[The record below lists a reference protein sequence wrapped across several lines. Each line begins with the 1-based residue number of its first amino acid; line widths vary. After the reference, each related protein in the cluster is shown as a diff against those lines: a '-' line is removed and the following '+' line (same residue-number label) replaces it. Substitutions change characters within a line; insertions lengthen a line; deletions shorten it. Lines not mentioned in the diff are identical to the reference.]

1 MTSTAQPRTSVPR
14 PRTEALPLVV
24 DLDGTLIANDIL
36 VETASQLV
44 SHQPARSWEVLRWLR
59 RGKAHAKRQ
68 LWEAAPVDVAGL
80 NYHDEMLTWLHEERD
95 RGRTI
100 VLASATDERALAA
113 INDHL
118 GLFDVVLGSD
128 PTTNLR
134 SRAKADALVE
144 LYGERGFEYVGN
156 STHDLEVWEHAA
168 VAHVA
173 TRDGSI
179 LDKAARVAPVGRTFP
194 PVQPSGNPW
203 LRALRP
209 HQWVKN
215 LLILIPLF
223 TAQRVTEITSVLQSL
238 LALAV
243 FCLAASSVYVL
254 NDLSDVGS
262 DRLHPTKRHRPFA
275 AGTLSLL
282 QGWLVWPVLAVLA
295 LGLGFG
301 LLGPWFGVTLTAYL
315 LATTAYS
322 SWIKRRPIADVLTL
336 AGLYTVR
343 IIAGAAAIGVEV
355 SLWLLSFS
363 GFLFLSLALVKRV
376 SELSRL
382 RVSGATMSGRGYAV
396 DDLEL
401 LSSYGVATSIASVLV
416 FTLFIDAPE
425 TAVLYASPILL
436 WASVPVLLGWI
447 MRVWLLAHRGQ
458 MDEDPIV
465 FAIRDRWSIACGVL
479 VGATFVLAASD
490 AVARLF
496 S

>member
-1 MTSTAQPRTSVPR
+1 MTSTVTPHPPVPR

-59 RGKAHAKRQ
+59 RGKAHAKRR

-144 LYGERGFEYVGN
+144 LYGEQGF
-156 STHDLEVWEHAA
+156 
-168 VAHVA
+168 AHVA
-173 TRDGSI
+173 TRDRSI
-179 LDKAARVAPVGRTFP
+179 LDKAARVAPVGRTFS
-194 PVQPSGNPW
+194 PVRPRGNPW

-215 LLILIPLF
+215 LLVLIPLF
-223 TAQRVTEITSVLQSL
+223 TAQRFTDVTSVLQAL
-238 LALAV
+238 LALVV

-262 DRLHPTKRHRPFA
+262 DRLHPTKRLRPFA

-282 QGWLVWPVLAVLA
+282 QGWLAWPVLAALA
-295 LGLGFG
+295 LALGFG
-301 LLGPWFGVTLTAYL
+301 LLGPWFGATLAAYL

-322 SWIKRRPIADVLTL
+322 SWIKRQPIADVLTL

-465 FAIRDRWSIACGVL
+465 FAIRDRWSIACGAL